1 MRGQCDDGRS
11 RSPSRD
17 VYCQHPE
24 WDKDLNRN
32 FKATSVSSTPPP
44 PSSQSLGCV
53 MVNKLLLKCVRVRV
67 CVCVILFGSL
77 LFSDCY
83 MHFLAAMCAVWIS
96 KCVFLPGCAF
106 CLMRRCVRVRF
117 KEQTAGCRYNWSRGS
132 DSLLSPSELSAGS
145 LWQGWK

>member
-83 MHFLAAMCAVWIS
+83 MHFLAAMRAVWIS

>member
-32 FKATSVSSTPPP
+32 FKATSVSSPPPP

-83 MHFLAAMCAVWIS
+83 MHFLAAMRAVWIS

>member
-44 PSSQSLGCV
+44 SSQSLGCV

-67 CVCVILFGSL
+67 CVILFGSL

-83 MHFLAAMCAVWIS
+83 MHFLAAMRAVWIS

>member
-53 MVNKLLLKCVRVRV
+53 MVNKLLLKCVRV

-83 MHFLAAMCAVWIS
+83 MHFLAAMRAVWIS

>member
-1 MRGQCDDGRS
+1 MCVCVRGRCDDRRS
-11 RSPSRD
+11 QGPSRD
-17 VYCQHPE
+17 VYCQQPE

-32 FKATSVSSTPPP
+32 FKATSVSSPPP
-44 PSSQSLGCV
+44 LFFAVPWLCDGQQAPVQVCP
-53 MVNKLLLKCVRVRV
+53 
-67 CVCVILFGSL
+67 CVCEILFGSL

-83 MHFLAAMCAVWIS
+83 MHFLAAMRVVWIS

-145 LWQGWK
+145 LRRGWK